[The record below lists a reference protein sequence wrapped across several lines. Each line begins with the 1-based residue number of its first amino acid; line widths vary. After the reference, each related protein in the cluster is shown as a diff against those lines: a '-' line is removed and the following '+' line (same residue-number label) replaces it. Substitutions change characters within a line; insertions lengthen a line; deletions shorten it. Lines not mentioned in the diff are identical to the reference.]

1 MRWVFIQNAVK
12 EDKEADEQGNLRVG
26 DEVRGLGV

>member
-1 MRWVFIQNAVK
+1 MRWVLIQNAIA
-12 EDKEADEQGNLRVG
+12 EDEEADEQGNLLVG